1 MNSYILNQVS
11 FFGGSPSHEAETAQ
25 GPYAARKF
33 LETHPTSHK
42 SCII

>member
-11 FFGGSPSHEAETAQ
+11 FFGSSLIRAAEPAQ

-42 SCII
+42 NCII